1 MPFPLNPEF
10 EKATKYAKALD
21 KSVEPPRALELY
33 ALYKQGLQQPPFEQA
48 PASHG
53 WTDRGYMYTAWKK
66 LNADGVTPEEAQKKY
81 VDLYKQ
87 LKSKHGLNQ
96 EKLAEL
102 GLKKEED

>member
-1 MPFPLNPEF
+1 
-10 EKATKYAKALD
+10 
-21 KSVEPPRALELY
+21 
-33 ALYKQGLQQPPFEQA
+33 
-48 PASHG
+48 
-53 WTDRGYMYTAWKK
+53 MYTAWKK